1 LSRQVVVERL
11 DSDRSRRARRQ
22 VVVERLDSDHSI
34 NSWALKP
41 LEPSSPSASLALFER
56 SEWATT
62 MAAWV

>member
-1 LSRQVVVERL
+1 L
-11 DSDRSRRARRQ
+11 DNDRSRLVPRQ

-34 NSWALKP
+34 SSRALKP